1 MSFDKNGLF
10 STEKKCCSTL
20 FLSHAPLFFYVRG
33 NTARGYAEICHSLFW
48 FWLVLVNME
57 EKQSEEIKYHLYN
70 LSLKDYEVAQM
81 SNAKSKW
88 CPFWSADPGGKRFG
102 TSEFIF
108 CSLPLMQI
116 QLLHSNLWLQ
126 FKVGRK
132 LHLPQVCS
140 VVTRDATLPAP
151 ASLWPPKL
159 LPCHNGGII
168 EFSEMDLLTPRIG
181 KVSSSFYVWLL
192 FKNSCHVS
200 EWGFV

>member
-1 MSFDKNGLF
+1 
-10 STEKKCCSTL
+10 
-20 FLSHAPLFFYVRG
+20 
-33 NTARGYAEICHSLFW
+33 
-48 FWLVLVNME
+48 ME
-57 EKQSEEIKYHLYN
+57 EKQSEEIKNHLYN

-81 SNAKSKW
+81 SANSWQEIAKSKL
-88 CPFWSADPGGKRFG
+88 CPFWSADPGRKRFG

-151 ASLWPPKL
+151 ASL
-159 LPCHNGGII
+159 
-168 EFSEMDLLTPRIG
+168 
-181 KVSSSFYVWLL
+181 
-192 FKNSCHVS
+192 
-200 EWGFV
+200 